1 MTTASGT
8 REVPFA
14 RQAVWQALTVL
25 IPYCSVCDVSYV
37 FAEDLDGG
45 AGAGMGQ
52 GTKFVCA
59 SGRLAGVPPEDA
71 IRGEVVEWVPQ
82 RCIGTRLE
90 RAPERWQTRIEL
102 ADADGG
108 STAVTVTV
116 THELAGGARLLHALR
131 RKSMH
136 RLVQQTV
143 ESELAKLPDHITLQ
157 PEDDGGSLPVVSR
170 ASSVEEER
178 AGRWVVVLRGEVD
191 ALALGRLELR
201 QRLEELPVQAIDV
214 RELTYIDSS
223 AFPPIRR
230 WAKRSSKAGGRPVIR
245 GENEYFDQML
255 TVMGLTSVF
264 QRER

>member
-1 MTTASGT
+1 MTTASGA

-14 RQAVWQALTVL
+14 RAAVWQALTVL
-25 IPYCSVCDVSYV
+25 LPYCSVCDVSYV
-37 FAEDLDGG
+37 FAEDPDSE
-45 AGAGMGQ
+45 AGVGMGQ
-52 GTKFVCA
+52 GTKFVCVP
-59 SGRLAGVPPEDA
+59 GRLDGVPPLDA

-90 RAPERWQTRIEL
+90 RPPERWQTRIEL

-116 THELAGGARLLHALR
+116 AHEVDGGARLLHLVR
-131 RKSMH
+131 RKSMQ

-143 ESELAKLPDHITLQ
+143 ESELAKLQEHITLQ
-157 PEDDGGSLPVVSR
+157 PEDHGGPRPVVPR
-170 ASSVEEER
+170 TSSVEEER
-178 AGRWVVVLRGEVD
+178 AGRWVVILRGEVD
-191 ALALGRLELR
+191 GPALGRLQLR

-255 TVMGLTSVF
+255 TVMGLTAVF